1 MDMQL
6 TETEKMGER
15 NPVSE
20 VESRF
25 TFGNN
30 EFKLFSR
37 LYGDE
42 YWAHG
47 KFSSP
52 VKREIFLETNT

>member
-1 MDMQL
+1 MQL

-42 YWAHG
+42 Y
-47 KFSSP
+47 
-52 VKREIFLETNT
+52 